1 MPFLAKEHYPIP
13 TKDLLSWTFDSAEYD
28 GDEPIYIEALK
39 PANHITANQARKI
52 IRQLVAGFRAL
63 GLQPGDTVSL
73 HSFNDI
79 YYPVVFLGIIA
90 AGGVYSGTNPA
101 YTPYEL
107 SHALKISKAR
117 FVLVQPDLIDGVLK
131 ASRQVG
137 LPAKNVVV
145 FNPHGE
151 EAPQGYLRWENLLS
165 YGEQDWVRFD
175 DLEAARNSTAAMLF
189 TSGTTGLPKAA
200 MLSHYNLIAQ
210 HTLVYEA
217 PRRPYKA
224 VRVLAL
230 PMFHAAMAP
239 VAHTTPLRMGE
250 RGYVLRRFDLE
261 HWMWTIQTYKITDVG
276 VVPPIAIMAIN
287 SPLKEKYSLKS
298 AKLGQCGA
306 APLDKHPQA
315 RFQDMLGNKPM
326 TQVWG
331 MSETSCVSSSTMCW
345 SIESP
350 NSAEYYETDCHVF
363 HQICTRFRYG
373 EWDDTGSVG
382 FPIPNIDTK
391 LVDDKG
397 ADITGFDVRGELC
410 VRGPTV
416 VRGYFENEEANA
428 RDWDEAG
435 FFHTGDI
442 AYVDGATKK
451 FYIVDPQELIK
462 VRGFQVAPPELEGVL
477 LSHADIVDAAVFG
490 VSDPVRE
497 GGELPR
503 AHLVRRPG
511 VSGPTD
517 RELHAYMRER
527 LASYKMLEG
536 GIKWV
541 EAIPKNASGKIL
553 KRLLRD
559 EWKKETAAKL

>member
-1 MPFLAKEHYPIP
+1 MPFLAKEHHPIP
-13 TKDLLSWTFDSAEYD
+13 TKDLLSWTFDDQSYD
-28 GDEPIYIEALK
+28 QDDPIYIDALK
-39 PANHITANQARKI
+39 PSNNISSRQARKL
-52 IRQLVAGFRAL
+52 IRQLVAGFHAA
-63 GLQPGDTVSL
+63 GLQQGDVVNI
-73 HSFNDI
+73 HSFNSI
-79 YYPVVFLGIIA
+79 WYPIFLLGVVA
-90 AGGVYSGTNPA
+90 AGRVFSGTNPA

-131 ASRQVG
+131 ASRDVG
-137 LPAKNVVV
+137 LPEKNIVI

-151 EAPQGYLRWENLLS
+151 RSLPGYAQWSDLLQH
-165 YGEQDWVRFD
+165 GEQDWVRFD
-175 DLEAARNSTAAMLF
+175 NLETTKNTTAAMLF

-217 PRRPYKA
+217 PPRPYKA

-239 VAHTTPLRMGE
+239 VAHTTPLRNGE
-250 RGYVLRRFDLE
+250 KGYVLRRFDLE

-287 SPLKEKYSLKS
+287 SELKNKYDLTS

-315 RFQDMLGNKPM
+315 RFQELLGGKPF

-331 MSETSCVSSSTMCW
+331 MSETSCIATRLRY
-345 SIESP
+345 P
-350 NSAEYYETDCHVF
+350 EYDT
-363 HQICTRFRYG
+363 
-373 EWDDTGSVG
+373 TGSVG
-382 FPIPNIDTK
+382 YPLPNIDLK
-391 LVDDKG
+391 LVDDNG
-397 ADITGFDVRGELC
+397 ADISEYDVRGELC
-410 VRGPTV
+410 IRGPTV
-416 VRGYFENEEANA
+416 IRGYFENEEANN
-428 RDWDEAG
+428 RDFDKDG

-442 AYVDGATKK
+442 AYVDKRTDL
-451 FYIVDPQELIK
+451 FYIVDRKKELIK
-462 VRGFQVAPPELEGVL
+462 VRGFQVVPPELEGVL
-477 LSHADIVDAAVFG
+477 LSHPNIVDAAVYG

-511 VSGPTD
+511 ASGPSD
-517 RELHAYMRER
+517 SEVHAFMREK
-527 LASYKMLEG
+527 LASFKMLEG

-541 EAIPKNASGKIL
+541 DAIPKNASGKIL
-553 KRLLRD
+553 KRILRE
-559 EWKKETAAKL
+559 EWKKESGAKL